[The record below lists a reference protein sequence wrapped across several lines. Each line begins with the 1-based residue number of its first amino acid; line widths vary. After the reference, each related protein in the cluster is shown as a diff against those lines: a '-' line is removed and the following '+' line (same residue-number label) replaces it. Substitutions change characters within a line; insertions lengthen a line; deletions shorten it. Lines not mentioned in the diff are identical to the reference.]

1 MIWFTLALMTALASA
16 SQDSW
21 VKHKFSGYST
31 YEMLAFP
38 MFYSLPLIAVA
49 VFWLTIPPL
58 DTTFL
63 WCFLVSIP
71 LNGVAFFMHMRA
83 IQISPLSL
91 TLPYLSFS
99 PVFMFGTG
107 FLFLGELPNLWGT
120 LGVCVIVIGSYV
132 LNINPS
138 AYTPL
143 APFRSF
149 FKEKGSMIMLVVAIL
164 YSFAAVIGKKAIIH
178 SSVMFFTVVFF
189 LALNTITLLFIEITG
204 KGTIAKLLTKPLQGS
219 VAGVLL
225 FVHLICHGWA
235 ISMTKAVYM
244 ISVKR
249 MSILFGVIYGG
260 IFFSEKHLLFRIIGA
275 GLMIAGATVISLKGL

>member
-1 MIWFTLALMTALASA
+1 MIWFTLSLLTALASA

-21 VKHKFSGYST
+21 VKAKFSGYTT

-38 MFYSLPLIAVA
+38 MFYSLPLLIPA
-49 VFWLTIPPL
+49 VFFMAIPVLDLT
-58 DTTFL
+58 FF

-71 LNGVAFFMHMRA
+71 LNGIAFFMHIRA

-107 FLFLGELPNLWGT
+107 FLFLGELPNVWGVF
-120 LGVCVIVIGSYV
+120 GVCIIVLGSYV

-138 AYTPL
+138 VYTPL

-149 FKEKGSMIMLVVAIL
+149 FQEKGSMLMLAVAIL
-164 YSFAAVIGKKAIIH
+164 YSFAAVIGKKAILH
-178 SSVMFFTVVFF
+178 SSVMFFTLVFF
-189 LALNTITLLFIEITG
+189 LSLNISTLTFIEITG
-204 KGTIAKLLTKPLQGS
+204 KGKLSTIMQRPKEGS
-219 VAGVLL
+219 VAGLLL
-225 FVHLICHGWA
+225 FLHLVFHGWA

-249 MSILFGVIYGG
+249 MSVLFGVIYGG
-260 IFFSEKHLLFRIIGA
+260 IFFSEKHLFYRVTGA
-275 GLMIAGATVISLKGL
+275 GLMLAGATVISLKGL